1 MRKKRIGV
9 LTSGGDCPGLNAVI
23 RGVVT
28 TSAQLG
34 YDCVGF
40 LKGYE
45 GLYDPVRYVTLT
57 EENTTGIL
65 NDGGTILGSTN
76 KGRFAATV
84 GVADRIDLDPK
95 LLAGVMTTI
104 EQLGI
109 DGLVCVG
116 GDGSLAV
123 AQQFHEYGIPV
134 VGVPKTIDND
144 LSATAFTFGFDSAIE
159 CATDALDRL
168 QTTGASHERVMVLE
182 VMGRHAG
189 WIALHAG
196 IGGGADVILIPEIGW
211 TYENICHKILDREK
225 QGKRH
230 SLVVVAEGA
239 ELPEGGLVG
248 EEQAGAQAKLGGIG
262 ALVAAEIEKRL
273 HRETRISVLG
283 HLQRGG
289 PPTPFD
295 RVLATQYGAHAVRL
309 IMESKL
315 GEMVCYHPPEIES
328 VPIIEAVN
336 QVRTVNPDGS
346 TVQAARGL
354 GVCFGDRSTD
364 KNPFGVRKRPRTEET
379 TFQTSD
385 DTQTSADIEI
395 DADFT
400 LDIAEAAAEEALS

>member
-1 MRKKRIGV
+1 MGKKRIGV

-57 EENTTGIL
+57 EQNTTGIL

-84 GVADRIDLDPK
+84 GVADRIELDPN

-159 CATDALDRL
+159 CATNALDRL
-168 QTTGASHERVMVLE
+168 QTTAASHERVMVLE

-211 TYENICHKILDREK
+211 TYENVCHKILDRES

-248 EEQAGAQAKLGGIG
+248 EEQAGAQAKLGGLG
-262 ALVAAEIEKRL
+262 AVVAAEIEERL
-273 HRETRISVLG
+273 HRETRVSVLG

-289 PPTPFD
+289 APTTFD

-309 IMESKL
+309 IMEGKL
-315 GEMVCYHPPEIES
+315 GEMACYHPPEIES

-336 QVRTVNPDGS
+336 QVRMVNPDGS

-364 KNPFGVRKRPRTEET
+364 KNPFGIRKQPRVED
-379 TFQTSD
+379 TSYEAE
-385 DTQTSADIEI
+385 TSADVEI

-400 LDIAEAAAEEALS
+400 LDIAEAATEEAISG

>member
-1 MRKKRIGV
+1 MSKKRIGV

-84 GVADRIDLDPK
+84 GVADRVELDPN
-95 LLAGVMTTI
+95 LLEGVMTTVK
-104 EQLGI
+104 QLGI

-123 AQQFHEYGIPV
+123 AQQFHEFGIPV

-159 CATDALDRL
+159 CATNALDRL
-168 QTTGASHERVMVLE
+168 QTTAASHERIMVLE

-196 IGGGADVILIPEIGW
+196 IGGGADVILIPEIDW
-211 TYENICHKILDREK
+211 TYENVCHKILDRESA
-225 QGKRH
+225 GKRY

-248 EEQAGAQAKLGGIG
+248 EQQQGAQAKLGGIG
-262 ALVAAEIEKRL
+262 AIVAAEIEKRL
-273 HRETRISVLG
+273 HRETRTAVLG

-289 PPTPFD
+289 APTTFD

-309 IMESKL
+309 IMEGRL
-315 GEMVCYHPPEIES
+315 GEMVCYNPPEIRG

-336 QVRTVNPDGS
+336 QVRQVNPDGS

-354 GVCFGDRSTD
+354 GVSFGDRASD
-364 KNPFGVRKRPRTEET
+364 KNPFGVRQRRRDDEVAAEV
-379 TFQTSD
+379 TS
-385 DTQTSADIEI
+385 SEDIEV

-400 LDIAEAAAEEALS
+400 LDIAEAATEEALTE

>member
-1 MRKKRIGV
+1 MGKKRIGV

-57 EENTTGIL
+57 EQNTTGIL

-84 GVADRIDLDPK
+84 GVADRVELDPN
-95 LLAGVMTTI
+95 LLSGVMTTI
-104 EQLGI
+104 DQLGI

-159 CATDALDRL
+159 CATNALDRL
-168 QTTGASHERVMVLE
+168 QTTAASHERIMVLE

-211 TYENICHKILDREK
+211 TYENVCHKILERETE
-225 QGKRH
+225 GKRH
-230 SLVVVAEGA
+230 ALIVVAEGA
-239 ELPEGGLVG
+239 ELPEGGLVSQ
-248 EEQAGAQAKLGGIG
+248 EQAGAQAKLGGLG
-262 ALVAAEIEKRL
+262 AVVAAEIEQRL
-273 HRETRISVLG
+273 HRETRIAVLG

-289 PPTPFD
+289 APTTFD

-309 IMESKL
+309 IMEGKL

-336 QVRTVNPDGS
+336 QIRTVNRDGS

-354 GVCFGDRSTD
+354 GVSFGDRSTD
-364 KNPFGVRKRPRTEET
+364 KNPFGVRLRSRDQDLTEEPV
-379 TFQTSD
+379 TS
-385 DTQTSADIEI
+385 EEVEV

-400 LDIAEAAAEEALS
+400 LDIAEAATEEALS